1 MGERRLKCIPL
12 RNVAIVGGIITNID
26 IKRSFSI
33 KAAEL
38 AFEEDNGY
46 VFVVCQVDGAVVRPE
61 FSDMYRVGTLVKI
74 IERFSM
80 PGGVTKLMVKSEK
93 NCPMIDFDY
102 EDGMYHAVITD
113 EELYTSSE
121 EKLEILKN
129 MCGEVTEELFR
140 ESPRYPMEI
149 SKELSRET
157 DEDARLNKLAQ
168 YVFSVDN
175 QQYIEYFDRIERYEY
190 VVAKIRDE
198 LNVISVEKSVEDA
211 ISNKMQNV
219 NRDYILREQKKAIE
233 EELGDSLEDDELAVF
248 RKKIDTLNVSDDLK
262 KKFLKE
268 VDKLGKIH
276 PSSADYF
283 IVYNYI
289 EYVLELPWNTY
300 KDDRD
305 DIKEVQRILDEDH
318 YGLEKVKERII
329 EYLAVRKLT
338 NGNNKG
344 TILCLVG
351 PPGVGKTS
359 IAKSIAG
366 ALDKEYIQMS
376 LGGIHDEAEIRG
388 HRRTYV
394 GAMPGRIIS
403 SMHNAKTS
411 NPLFLLDEIDKVYND
426 MKGDPSSALLEVLDP
441 VQNVKFRDNYLEV
454 PYDLS
459 KVMFIATA
467 NNLSTIKQP
476 LLDRMEIIEMGGY
489 TEYEKLNIA
498 KKYLIRKQML
508 DSGVD
513 NITFSDGAL
522 LEIIRNY
529 TREAGV
535 RNLEREIGNV
545 CRKAARKIVEG
556 GVTSFKITQSNVAK
570 YLGIPKFTDSEIE
583 NGVGVCTGLA
593 WTGAGGDTLSIEV
606 SAIDGKGELV
616 LTGHLGDVMKESA
629 RTALSVVRSRA
640 SEFGIDKT
648 FFEKHDIHIHVPEG
662 ATPKDG
668 PSAGITMTTAIM
680 SAVTGRAIVK
690 GLAMTGEITLRGNV
704 LGIGGL
710 KEKSLAAHR
719 LGVKKIVVP
728 KDNIKDIDEIPN
740 IVKNSIEFIP
750 VGTIDQVF
758 NISYGV

>member
-1 MGERRLKCIPL
+1 MEERRLKCIPL
-12 RNVAIVGGIITNID
+12 RNIAVVSGIITNID
-26 IKRSFSI
+26 VKRSFSV
-33 KAAEL
+33 KAAER
-38 AFEEDNGY
+38 AVSEDDGY
-46 VFVVCQVDGAVVRPE
+46 IFVIGQVDGAVVRPE
-61 FSDMYRVGTLVKI
+61 FGDMYRVGTVAKI

-80 PGGVTKLMVKSEK
+80 PGGVTKLMIKSEK
-93 NCPMIDFDY
+93 NCPMVALDY
-102 EDGMYHAVITD
+102 DDGIYSAVIT
-113 EELYTSSE
+113 EENLYTSSE
-121 EKLEILKN
+121 EKLEILQRICN
-129 MCGEVTEELFR
+129 EVSEELFR
-140 ESPRYPMEI
+140 ESPRYPIEI
-149 SKELSRET
+149 SKELAREM
-157 DEDARLNKLAQ
+157 DDDARLNKLAQ

-175 QQYIEYFDRIERYEY
+175 QQYIEYFDRVERYEY
-190 VVAKIRDE
+190 IIAKMRDE
-198 LNVISVEKSVEDA
+198 LNVIGVERSVEDA
-211 ISNKMQNV
+211 ISSKMQNA

-248 RKKIDTLNVSDDLK
+248 RKKISALNVNDELK
-262 KKFLKE
+262 NKFLKE

-289 EYVLELPWNTY
+289 EYILELPWNTF
-300 KDDRD
+300 KEDRD

-329 EYLAVRKLT
+329 EYLAVKKLT
-338 NGNNKG
+338 KGNGKG

-359 IAKSIAG
+359 IAKSIAR

-388 HRRTYV
+388 HRKTYV
-394 GAMPGRIIS
+394 GAMAGRIIS

-426 MKGDPSSALLEVLDP
+426 LKGDPSSALLEVLDP

-467 NNLSTIKQP
+467 NTLSTIKQP
-476 LLDRMEIIEMGGY
+476 LLDRMEVIEMHGY

-498 KKYLIRKQML
+498 KKYLVQKQIK
-508 DSGVD
+508 DSGIE
-513 NITFSDGAL
+513 NISFSDGAIL
-522 LEIIRNY
+522 DIIRKY

-545 CRKAARKIVEG
+545 CRKVARKIVDG
-556 GVTSFKITQSNVAK
+556 KGSSFKITQNNIEK
-570 YLGIPKFTDSEIE
+570 YLGIPKYTDNEIE

-593 WTGAGGDTLSIEV
+593 WTSSGGDTLSIEV

-640 SEFGIDKT
+640 AEFGIDKS
-648 FFEKHDIHIHVPEG
+648 FFETHDIHIHVPEG

-719 LGVKKIVVP
+719 LGVKRIVLP
-728 KDNIKDIDEIPN
+728 KDNVKDIEEIPN
-740 IVKNSIEFIP
+740 IVRNSIEFIP

-758 NISYGV
+758 GVSYGV

>member
-1 MGERRLKCIPL
+1 
-12 RNVAIVGGIITNID
+12 
-26 IKRSFSI
+26 
-33 KAAEL
+33 
-38 AFEEDNGY
+38 
-46 VFVVCQVDGAVVRPE
+46 
-61 FSDMYRVGTLVKI
+61 
-74 IERFSM
+74 
-80 PGGVTKLMVKSEK
+80 
-93 NCPMIDFDY
+93 
-102 EDGMYHAVITD
+102 
-113 EELYTSSE
+113 
-121 EKLEILKN
+121 
-129 MCGEVTEELFR
+129 
-140 ESPRYPMEI
+140 
-149 SKELSRET
+149 
-157 DEDARLNKLAQ
+157 
-168 YVFSVDN
+168 
-175 QQYIEYFDRIERYEY
+175 
-190 VVAKIRDE
+190 
-198 LNVISVEKSVEDA
+198 
-211 ISNKMQNV
+211 
-219 NRDYILREQKKAIE
+219 
-233 EELGDSLEDDELAVF
+233 
-248 RKKIDTLNVSDDLK
+248 
-262 KKFLKE
+262 
-268 VDKLGKIH
+268 
-276 PSSADYF
+276 
-283 IVYNYI
+283 
-289 EYVLELPWNTY
+289 
-300 KDDRD
+300 
-305 DIKEVQRILDEDH
+305 
-318 YGLEKVKERII
+318 
-329 EYLAVRKLT
+329 
-338 NGNNKG
+338 
-344 TILCLVG
+344 
-351 PPGVGKTS
+351 
-359 IAKSIAG
+359 
-366 ALDKEYIQMS
+366 
-376 LGGIHDEAEIRG
+376 
-388 HRRTYV
+388 
-394 GAMPGRIIS
+394 
-403 SMHNAKTS
+403 MHNAKTS

-758 NISYGV
+758 NVSYGV